1 MSMQEEMERTQAAY
15 AKRMKR
21 LRERAAAEQSKI
33 DAKML
38 AALRER
44 HAEIAAQLEAAARA
58 ELEADKR
65 KRSANARAAAAQRQA
80 HAEPV
85 TATSSHGDADA
96 RRYVTEQLG

>member
-1 MSMQEEMERTQAAY
+1 MSMQEEMEQAKAAH
-15 AKRMKR
+15 AKRMAA
-21 LRERAAAEQSKI
+21 LRKRAAAEQSKI

-58 ELEADKR
+58 ELANESA
-65 KRSANARAAAAQRQA
+65 KRSKLARAAAAERQA

-85 TATSSHGDADA
+85 AAISSHGDADA
-96 RRYVTEQLG
+96 RRYVTEQQG

>member
-1 MSMQEEMERTQAAY
+1 MSMQDEIEQAKAAH

-21 LRERAAAEQSKI
+21 LRERAAAEQQKI

-38 AALRER
+38 AALRQD
-44 HAEIAAQLEAAARA
+44 HADIAAQLEAAARA

-80 HAEPV
+80 NTESVA
-85 TATSSHGDADA
+85 AISSHGDADT
-96 RRYVTEQLG
+96 RRYEHGQLG

>member
-1 MSMQEEMERTQAAY
+1 MSMQDEMKRAKAAH

-38 AALRER
+38 AALRKH
-44 HAEIAAQLEAAARA
+44 HADIAAQLEAAAHA
-58 ELEADKR
+58 ELANESAR
-65 KRSANARAAAAQRQA
+65 RSKLASAAAAQRQA

-85 TATSSHGDADA
+85 AATSSHGDADA
-96 RRYVTEQLG
+96 RRYVTEQQG